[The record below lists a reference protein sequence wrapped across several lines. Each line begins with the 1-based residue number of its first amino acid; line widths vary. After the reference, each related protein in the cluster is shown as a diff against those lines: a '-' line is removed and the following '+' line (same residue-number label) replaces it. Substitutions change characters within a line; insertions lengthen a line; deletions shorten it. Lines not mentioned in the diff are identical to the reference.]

1 MKIVKKTILP
11 PDEIVYSPIS
21 AETTIPYETVD
32 TFNDVLDIPEPFAV
46 DIPDSFEFEEEDD
59 VGGIAAITGPD
70 GSTAQIVFAD
80 VYWDTEDPTT
90 ATNLEGVPVGS
101 TFSIGTSSVEILKS
115 ILYPK
120 FLGFDSFSI
129 GISLGPYQVGQTSAA
144 GTYEAN
150 WSINDIEQA
159 QPNSIVIRQD
169 SNVLISDFPLSY
181 VEGVSENNVDID
193 HPAYTLNS
201 EGNLIFTISL
211 TANNGSV
218 ETATE
223 SLRWNYPLFAGKL
236 PIETLS
242 GSDLSSLTKY
252 IIYTKSQM
260 KSGISRTYPATTN
273 PEFLYWVVPKSVDS
287 VEISDYPQYSSNSS
301 FTDVTNPN
309 STPSVPVIKQSS
321 SIFKTEYD
329 LTVEFDVYRTTFPFI
344 DSRKIR
350 VAEASE

>member
-21 AETTIPYETVD
+21 AETTIPYEIVD

-70 GSTAQIVFAD
+70 GATAQIVFSD

-120 FLGFDSFSI
+120 FLGFDSFSM
-129 GISLGPYQVGQTSAA
+129 GIPLGPYQIGQPTIA

-150 WSINDIEQA
+150 WTINDIEQA

-169 SNVLISDFPLSY
+169 LNVLISDFPLSY
-181 VEGVSENNVDID
+181 IEGVSENNVDIN
-193 HPAYTLNS
+193 HPAYSLNS
-201 EGNLIFTISL
+201 EGDLTFTISL
-211 TANNGSV
+211 TGNDGSS

-223 SLRWNYPLFAGKL
+223 SLRWNYPLFTGKL
-236 PIETLS
+236 PTEPLS
-242 GSDLSSLTKY
+242 ESDLSSLTKY
-252 IIYTKSQM
+252 TIYTKNQM
-260 KSGISRTYPATTN
+260 KSGITRTYEESAN
-273 PEFLYWVVPKSVDS
+273 EYLYWVVPKSVNG
-287 VEISDYPQYSSNSS
+287 VEIPEYPQYSFNAS
-301 FTDVTNPN
+301 FTDITNPN
-309 STPSVPVIKQSS
+309 TTQSIPVEKQTTSV
-321 SIFKTEYD
+321 SINEYG
-329 LTVEFDVYRTTFPFI
+329 LTIEFDVYKTVFAFTAFR
-344 DSRKIR
+344 RIR
-350 VAEASE
+350 VAE